1 MPPVKQ
7 PGKKDAVLL
16 IAFAALLA
24 APLLSIGR
32 QLDNNALTNWNWILL
47 NAATGRIVLF
57 IGLGII
63 ASFFLS
69 RTALLDRAPGLV
81 LPVLAFLAVLPLWGG
96 PEVIIDASRYFL
108 QARHLELYGPS
119 SFLREWGRS
128 IGAWTDLPVVP
139 FLYGLVFRFFGE
151 SRLFI
156 QAFTTLLFSLT
167 VVVTYHIG
175 RKLWDRETGMS
186 AGLLLLGSP
195 YLLTQ
200 APLMLADVPTMFF
213 LSLAVLFWLNA
224 VEQGG
229 LPRIGAAACALFL
242 CIFSKY
248 SAGIMLFPLLLIVS
262 LLARSSRRV
271 AFTRS
276 AAVLAGAGV
285 LSLGLFLL
293 HWEVIMGQVELL
305 RTYQWEGLKRWQE
318 GLVSTLFFQTHPFL
332 AIAAAAGLAAGIRK
346 KDMRILVPA
355 WSAVFVLLLHHER
368 MRYLLPLAPLFTLM
382 ASRGLQEITDREV
395 RRFVAWC
402 AVTASLVIA
411 LGAYA
416 PFLETMSLVNLRDA
430 GAYLDTLDGDG
441 VEVYALPQP
450 RSAGNTEMA
459 VPLLDLFTKK
469 GIRYRT
475 MPAVQP
481 EQGTVK
487 QSSLRFTWEVRL
499 PAFYDEGVTGACSPV
514 AVLSGEHLGSLPQG
528 IDQDRVDPDPVRRFE
543 SSTGVFKYKIFV
555 TLFRRSCMAETAQ

>member
-1 MPPVKQ
+1 MKQ
-7 PGKKDAVLL
+7 PDKTDALL
-16 IAFAALLA
+16 FIAFAALLA

-32 QLDNNALTNWNWILL
+32 LLDDNTLTNWNWILPG
-47 NAATGRIVLF
+47 AAPGRIVLF
-57 IGLGII
+57 IGLGI
-63 ASFFLS
+63 AVSFLLS
-69 RTALLDRAPGLV
+69 RTALPDRAPGLV

-108 QARHLELYGPS
+108 QAKHLELYGPS

-139 FLYGLVFRFFGE
+139 FLYGCVFRVFGE

-156 QAFTTLLFSLT
+156 QAFTTLFFSLT

-175 RKLWDRETGMS
+175 RKLWDRETGTS

-200 APLMLADVPTMFF
+200 APLMLADVPSMFF
-213 LSLAVLFWLNA
+213 LSLAVLAWLDA

-229 LPRIGAAACALFL
+229 PLRIGAAACALFL

-248 SAGIMLFPLLLIVS
+248 SAGIMLFPLLFIVS
-262 LLARSSRRV
+262 FLARIDRRAV
-271 AFTRS
+271 FTRS
-276 AAVLAGAGV
+276 AAILAGAGA
-285 LSLGLFLL
+285 LSLGVLLL
-293 HWEVIMGQVELL
+293 HGDVMRGQIELL

-332 AIAAAAGLAAGIRK
+332 IIAAVAGLAAGIRK

-355 WSAVFVLLLHHER
+355 WSAVFALLLHHER

-395 RRFVAWC
+395 RRFIAWC
-402 AVTASLVIA
+402 AVTASFVIA

-416 PFLETMSLVNLRDA
+416 PFLERMSLVNLRDA
-430 GAYLDTLDGDG
+430 GAYLDTLDGDA

-459 VPLLDLFTKK
+459 VPLLDLHTNKA
-469 GIRYRT
+469 IRYRT
-475 MPAVQP
+475 LPAVKP
-481 EQGTVK
+481 EQSTVER
-487 QSSLRFTWEVRL
+487 SPLRFTWEVRL
-499 PAFYDEGVTGACSPV
+499 PAFYDGDARGACTPL
-514 AVLSGEHLGSLPQG
+514 AVLSGEPVGVLPPG
-528 IDQDRVDPDPVRRFE
+528 IDQDRVDPDPVRWFE
-543 SSTGVFKYKIFV
+543 ASTGVFKYKIFV

>member
-1 MPPVKQ
+1 MKEPDKT
-7 PGKKDAVLL
+7 DALL
-16 IAFAALLA
+16 FIAFAALLT
-24 APLLSIGR
+24 APLLSISR
-32 QLDNNALTNWNWILL
+32 LLDENALTNWNWVLP
-47 NAATGRIVLF
+47 NAAAGRIMLF

-81 LPVLAFLAVLPLWGG
+81 LPVLAFLAVLPLWNG
-96 PEVIIDASRYFL
+96 PEIIIDASRYFL
-108 QARHLELYGPS
+108 QAKHLELHGPS

-128 IGAWTDLPVVP
+128 IGAWTDLPVAP
-139 FLYGLVFRFFGE
+139 FLYGLVFRLFGE

-167 VVVTYHIG
+167 VLLTYHTG
-175 RKLWDRETGMS
+175 RMLWDKETGVL

-213 LSLAVLFWLNA
+213 LVLAVLAWLNA

-248 SAGIMLFPLLLIVS
+248 SAAIMLFPLLLILS
-262 LLARSSRRV
+262 FLARSSRSA

-276 AAVLAGAGV
+276 AAILAGAGA
-285 LSLGLFLL
+285 LSLGVFLL
-293 HWEVIMGQVELL
+293 HRDVIMGQVELL

-332 AIAAAAGLAAGIRK
+332 SIAAAAGLAAGIRK
-346 KDMRILVPA
+346 KDMRILVLA
-355 WSAVFVLLLHHER
+355 WPAVFALLLHHER
-368 MRYLLPLAPLFTLM
+368 MRYLLPLAPLFTLT
-382 ASRGLQEITDREV
+382 ASRGLQEMTDRGV
-395 RRFVAWC
+395 RRFTAWC

-430 GAYLDTLDGDG
+430 GAYLDSLDGDA

-459 VPLLDLFTKK
+459 VPLLDLHTKK
-469 GIRYRT
+469 EIRYRAL
-475 MPAVQP
+475 PAARP
-481 EQGTVK
+481 EQATVTR
-487 QSSLRFTWEVRL
+487 SPLRFTWEVRL
-499 PAFYDEGVTGACSPV
+499 PAFYGGGARGACPPV
-514 AVLSGEHLGSLPQG
+514 AVLSGEPLGALPQG
-528 IDQDRVDPDPVRRFE
+528 IDQDRIDPVPMRRFE

-555 TLFRRSCMAETAQ
+555 TLFRSSCMAETAQ